1 MTAEA
6 APPSMRRRV
15 LRASGRVWLSAALCV
30 AGCSVHP
37 VSESPASPID
47 LPDQYAQSSGD
58 EATDDAPVAGRWW
71 EAFGDPELD
80 HLVDEALARN
90 FQLGAAWA
98 RLEQAESVI
107 MAQSS
112 ASWPQIS
119 AQLDVAR
126 RRQVVVFGAL
136 GRQEFEVNSFGL
148 SVPVSYEVDLWNRVG
163 HGVSAAGFDALASR
177 DDVEALALTLVAN
190 VVEAWLGLLQ
200 QRSLRAL
207 IGDQHRTNEVYAELV
222 QLRFEHGLGTALD
235 VYQQQQRLRAT
246 AAQLAQADGNEE
258 VARQQ
263 LAVLTGRMPG
273 AFRGQIGQ
281 LPEPTRMPAV
291 PPLPATGIPA
301 DLLLRRPDVRAA
313 RRRVIAQDHRVGA
326 AIADQLPRFN
336 FQASIGLS
344 SPSIEDL
351 LSSFVWSLASSLLA
365 PVLDGGRRAAEV
377 RRNRAALRERVQTF
391 AQTLL
396 TAMLEVENALAQ
408 ERQIAVQMTHL
419 DGQLEATRAT
429 LTEAQRRY
437 REGLSDYLPVLTALS
452 GVQGI
457 EQQRLASERQ
467 FLSQRVQLARA
478 LGGTWTVDLE
488 APRLPEPADAS
499 DDEERDDGVEETDAP
514 EDGARDDGGA
524 PQDESAPS
532 NAEAS

>member
-1 MTAEA
+1 
-6 APPSMRRRV
+6 MRR
-15 LRASGRVWLSAALCV
+15 ALPLALV
-30 AGCSVHP
+30 VGLLGCNLHP
-37 VSESPASPID
+37 VSENPAPPIE
-47 LPDQYAQSSGD
+47 LPDQFAQSAGD
-58 EATDDAPVAGRWW
+58 EAPPETPMSDRWW
-71 EAFGDPELD
+71 EAFGDPELN

-90 FQLGAAWA
+90 YQLGAAWA

-107 MAQSS
+107 QAQSS

-163 HGVSAAGFDALASR
+163 HSVAAAGFDALASR

-200 QRSLRAL
+200 QRSLNAL
-207 IGDQHRTNEVYAELV
+207 IGEQHHTNEIYAELV

-235 VYQQQQRLRAT
+235 VYQQQQRTRAT
-246 AAQLAQADGNEE
+246 AAQLAQAQGNEE

-281 LPEPTRMPAV
+281 LPEPTHMPAV
-291 PPLPATGIPA
+291 PALPPTGIPA

-313 RRRVIAQDHRVGA
+313 RRRVTAQDHRVGA

-344 SPSIEDL
+344 SPSVEDL

-408 ERQIAVQMTHL
+408 ERQIAVQITHL

-429 LTEAQRRY
+429 LNEAQRRY

-452 GVQGI
+452 SVQGI
-457 EQQRLASERQ
+457 EQQRLATERQ

-488 APRLPEPADAS
+488 PPRLPEPQGEDEREEEEPEAD
-499 DDEERDDGVEETDAP
+499 DAP
-514 EDGARDDGGA
+514 DA
-524 PQDESAPS
+524 DET
-532 NAEAS
+532 EAT